1 MAEIALEKRFA
12 ILCEITRAQHF
23 AWRQAVVEMCPDA
36 DPVAV
41 GNKMWEITGL
51 QTGRAYLERVDRTA
65 PLAPQIAHSI
75 AWSSQCMGE
84 DAVVEEG
91 KGSGGSGKDVDEAFV
106 RHHACPWLGWH
117 QKRDLV
123 AEDRPGCDAWFK
135 STIDTVNRE
144 LGTALRFETLEALP
158 DGGACCL
165 RRLWVEQAG

>member
-1 MAEIALEKRFA
+1 MADIPIDKRFA

-51 QTGRAYLERVDRTA
+51 QTGRAYLKHLDRSA
-65 PLAPQIAHSI
+65 PLAPQIAASI

-84 DAVVEEG
+84 DAIVEQG
-91 KGSGGSGKDVDEAFV
+91 NGGEEAFL
-106 RHHACPWLGWH
+106 RHQACPWQGWY

-123 AEDRPGCDAWFK
+123 AEDRPGCDAWFQ
-135 STIDTVNRE
+135 STVDTVNRE

-165 RRLWVEQAG
+165 RRLWVE